1 MAVVLT
7 NNATSLLAA
16 AIDAADTTISVQ
28 TADAGKFPNPAA
40 GDWFP
45 LTIVDNA
52 GNMEILRATARSG
65 AIITIERAQEGTT
78 AKAFGAGSRVDLR
91 LTWEALEALDGWAVQ
106 PIGVPIPLFAGA
118 PLPSKN
124 KRYRYVLL
132 SAGETSAGKY
142 NEGILSNETISG
154 TAPLLTATAQ
164 INLPSSPLN
173 GTTIHLINTS
183 KLFLRPG
190 TSQVIE
196 SGQNAAH
203 SHTGSTAAAGD
214 HTHTGTANSNG
225 AHTHTASTNSTGAH
239 SHTITPMTS
248 RNAGGTSWPAWE
260 AGGTGSG
267 VTSSAGAHAHT
278 VTVNSGGA
286 HTHSVTTASAG
297 AHTHTVTVTNSGGDE
312 NRPRNMNIQY
322 LLRVA

>member
-1 MAVVLT
+1 MPVVLT

-16 AIDAADTTISVQ
+16 AIEAADTTISVQ
-28 TADAGKFPNPAA
+28 TADAGKFPNPVA

-52 GNMEILRATARSG
+52 GNMEILKATARSG

-118 PLPSKN
+118 PLPSKS

-132 SAGETSAGKY
+132 SAGETTVGKY
-142 NEGILSNETISG
+142 NEGILSDETISG
-154 TAPLLTATAQ
+154 TAPTLTATAK
-164 INLPSSPLN
+164 INLQSSPLN

-196 SGQNAAH
+196 SGQNEAH
-203 SHTGSTAAAGD
+203 SHTGSTAAAGS
-214 HTHTGTANSNG
+214 HAHNGTTATAGWHAHSAWTDSQG
-225 AHTHTASTNSTGAH
+225 AHAH
-239 SHTITPMTS
+239 SITPMTS

-260 AGGTGSG
+260 AGGAGTAW
-267 VTSSAGAHAHT
+267 TSTAGAHGHNITVGGEGNHAH
-278 VTVNSGGA
+278 SF
-286 HTHSVTTASAG
+286 TTAAAG
-297 AHTHTVTVTNSGGDE
+297 DHTHTVTVTNSGGDE